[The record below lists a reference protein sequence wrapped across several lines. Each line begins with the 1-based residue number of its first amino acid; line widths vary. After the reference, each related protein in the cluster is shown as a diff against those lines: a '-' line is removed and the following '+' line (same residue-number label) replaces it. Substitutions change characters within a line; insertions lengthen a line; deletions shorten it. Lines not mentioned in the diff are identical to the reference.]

1 MIRRWAQ
8 CLKRFIWI
16 KLFNEFFVPMQYTR
30 TLYWIMNKKS
40 KKMLVAILLGFLLVT
55 TIYNNWKL
63 NEMAASNAGILNV
76 GFDVDDTILFSR
88 DVFLNIPEDKRNPT
102 DYGWVNMQDE
112 KLSLFIEPTV
122 ELIKYFKNNGHNIF
136 IITARSG
143 ENGHYLAK
151 LLSDSLGL
159 NIKKNENLFF

>member
-1 MIRRWAQ
+1 
-8 CLKRFIWI
+8 
-16 KLFNEFFVPMQYTR
+16 
-30 TLYWIMNKKS
+30 
-40 KKMLVAILLGFLLVT
+40 MLIAVLLGFLLVT

-63 NEMAASNAGILNV
+63 NETLETNPGILNV

-88 DVFLNIPEDKRNPT
+88 DVFLNIPNDKRNPT

-122 ELIKYFKNNGHNIF
+122 ELVKYFIKNGHNVF
-136 IITARSG
+136 FITARSG

-151 LLSDSLGL
+151 FLSDSLGL
-159 NIKKNENLFF
+159 DITKNDNLFFCPKESINSKRFTTKH